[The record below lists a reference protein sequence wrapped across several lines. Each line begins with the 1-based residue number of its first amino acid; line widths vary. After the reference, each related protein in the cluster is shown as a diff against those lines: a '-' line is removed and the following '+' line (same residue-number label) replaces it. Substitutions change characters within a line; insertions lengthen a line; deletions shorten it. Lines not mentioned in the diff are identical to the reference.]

1 MILDSFDIRADI
13 TIVGKLI
20 SACQVPISRNACRIT
35 VKMLFSREYCNF
47 QRQNTLVATFR

>member
-13 TIVGKLI
+13 TIVEKLI
-20 SACQVPISRNACRIT
+20 GACHVPISRNACRIT
-35 VKMLFSREYCNF
+35 VEVLFSREYFNL